1 MAVGERRP
9 ERGSRAM
16 ASIAPTFQGFPVSS
30 IRMSAML
37 FEREQGDSYDAKRQA
52 DELGASRLF
61 LVDERSDQHGED
73 RRNDREEHRAF
84 TELQADTQAE
94 DPGKLTG
101 DEAEQRECS
110 EAVSPAHRELFSQD
124 VRRLLKDEKHQEQG
138 EPCRQYHV
146 SILSPPLSY
155 PILSYPILCMYW
167 GAGTLFDYSTERK
180 AMAAMPRA
188 RPMS

>member
-1 MAVGERRP
+1 
-9 ERGSRAM
+9 M

-37 FEREQGDSYDAKRQA
+37 FEREQGDGQDAKRQA
-52 DELGASRLF
+52 DELGAGRLF

-94 DPGKLTG
+94 DPGKFAG
-101 DEAEQRECS
+101 DEAEQREHR
-110 EAVSPAHRELFSQD
+110 EAVSSAHRELFPQD
-124 VRRLLKDEKHQEQG
+124 VRRLLKDEKHQEQS

-146 SILSPPLSY
+146 SILSA
-155 PILSYPILCMYW
+155 IRALCRYG

-180 AMAAMPRA
+180 AMAAIPRA
-188 RPMS
+188 SPTS